1 VKTYLNDTHYEIC
14 LNFRYLASLSVTI
27 IFAYTS
33 GFWSLQASAVGFQ
46 TYRNPALGFSID
58 YPSEWKIWED
68 RISNENVTFIMP
80 PVSESLTLYDAPFII
95 HVREATPYLDT
106 DTMTI
111 KNKPVDQVAQQ
122 MMKNLSEQNPL
133 GLEFRPIRSNQS
145 TLAGMPGW
153 KIEAFLGPEV
163 NPFYYFFDVFTITN
177 GKVYHLLYGEKPLK
191 VPETYPIVKRMLD
204 SFHIFKPNAT
214 QTETINTSIGYKS
227 LFERT
232 TEPKSFT
239 YEEQATIDMQ
249 CNTIQENLS
258 SLTLKDRKWFWANCL
273 EV

>member
-1 VKTYLNDTHYEIC
+1 M
-14 LNFRYLASLSVTI
+14 
-27 IFAYTS
+27 
-33 GFWSLQASAVGFQ
+33 GFQ
-46 TYRNPALGFSID
+46 TYRNPSSGFSID
-58 YPSEWKIWED
+58 YPTDWQTWED

-80 PVSESLTLYDAPFII
+80 PISESLTLYDAPFII
-95 HVREATPYLDT
+95 YVREAIHYLDI
-106 DTMTI
+106 DTMTL

-122 MMKNLSEQNPL
+122 MMKNLSDKILTGWNL
-133 GLEFRPIRSNQS
+133 GQLDQNQS

-191 VPETYPIVKRMLD
+191 VPETYPIVKRMVD
-204 SFHIFKPNAT
+204 SFGTFKAVI
-214 QTETINTSIGYKS
+214 INSSIGYKS

-239 YEEQATIDMQ
+239 HERLRSQ
-249 CNTIQENLS
+249 
-258 SLTLKDRKWFWANCL
+258 
-273 EV
+273 

>member
-1 VKTYLNDTHYEIC
+1 LNLY
-14 LNFRYLASLSVTI
+14 YLAFLFSVTI
-27 IFAYTS
+27 IFAYTL
-33 GFWSLQASAVGFQ
+33 GCWSLKAWAVGFQ
-46 TYRNPALGFSID
+46 TYRNSSLGFSID
-58 YPSEWKIWED
+58 YPSDWIIWED

-80 PVSESLTLYDAPFII
+80 PISESLTLYDAPFII

-106 DTMTI
+106 DTMTL
-111 KNKPVDQVAQQ
+111 KKRPVDQMAQQ
-122 MMKNLSEQNPL
+122 MMNNLSEQNSL
-133 GLEFRPIRSNQS
+133 GMEFRLIRSNQS

-163 NPFYYFFDVFTITN
+163 NPFYYFFDDFTIAN

-191 VPETYPIVKRMLD
+191 VPETYPIVKRMVD
-204 SFHIFKPNAT
+204 SFRTFKAVV
-214 QTETINTSIGYKS
+214 INSSIGYKS

-239 YEEQATIDMQ
+239 HGEQLKIGMQ
-249 CNTIQENLS
+249 CNAIQDNF
-258 SLTLKDRKWFWANCL
+258 TLPSPKDQKWFWANCL